1 MVVSRSPVGSKNEMK
16 TNRGWRWWAGAQT
29 LESIGLVHGIHKKFG
44 YAEFFWRE
52 NRAVIIPRARGG
64 RHGQ

>member
-1 MVVSRSPVGSKNEMK
+1 MK
-16 TNRGWRWWAGAQT
+16 QTGCGAVATGAGAQP

-64 RHGQ
+64 RHRQ